1 MKNQYKTGIA
11 FIFILTTIFQLN
23 AQNDAHYWTHQYG
36 AKGLLLNGAVIASTD
51 DETAVYYNPGAMGN
65 GEDFG
70 VSLTFF
76 TPSYSILKTQNYLGS
91 GNSLRNTNFGFTPG
105 FAAVGVRP
113 FKNKKIKA
121 AFTSF
126 TRFKS
131 GLGARSREVGT
142 VKNQEGLLFV
152 GNLDFSRK
160 VSQRWFGYG
169 MAYRLNDK
177 LSLGAT
183 QFAAMHSENALL
195 SVQKEI
201 VSKDNPYDVLLA
213 WRSKVRY
220 KFSFKGGLLTK
231 FGLSATL
238 GNIKIGL
245 TATTPIYKYFLD
257 GASYDLDDLK
267 VYPQDSVVLIS
278 NLKSADL
285 MEYHTPWSFGL
296 GLDFTI
302 KRTRV
307 SFSTEYF
314 TAVKPYTIIDDKDD
328 PFNGEANEIFLNR
341 FLVNA
346 GEKAVL
352 NMAVGLQ
359 TRYNDKVTMIWGA
372 RTDFNQRRLDPNFQT
387 LSFLSTSP
395 DIFHL
400 SCGGFFKAWN
410 NQFSLGL
417 DYAFGFKKT
426 NTRVVD
432 LNNITQENLFEF
444 SGSGPVTTRYQAF
457 TLVFTYDFIVKSW
470 KDRRRRLKDER
481 QKELEEKEEQLKR
494 REEKIEKQLKKMNE
508 EKNG

>member
-1 MKNQYKTGIA
+1 MKFLLRKGLG
-11 FIFILTTIFQLN
+11 FILIGFTVFSVN
-23 AQNDAHYWTHQYG
+23 GQNDAHYWTHQYG

-51 DETAVYYNPGAMGN
+51 DETAVYYNPGAMDN

-76 TPSYSILKTQNYLGS
+76 TPSYSVLKTENYLGS
-91 GNSLRNTNFGFTPG
+91 GNTLRNRNLGFNPG
-105 FAAVGVRP
+105 FAAVGLRP
-113 FKNKKIKA
+113 FSNKKIKA

-131 GLGARSREVGT
+131 NLGARSRETGP
-142 VKNQEGLLFV
+142 VKNQENFLFI
-152 GNLDFSRK
+152 GNLDFSRR
-160 VSQRWFGYG
+160 VNQRWFGYG

-183 QFAAMHSENALL
+183 QFAVMHSENALL

-201 VSKDNPYDVLLA
+201 VPKDNPFELSLA

-220 KFSFKGGLLTK
+220 NFSFKGGLLTK

-238 GNIKIGL
+238 GNVKIGL

-267 VYPQDSVVLIS
+267 VFSQDSVALIS

-285 MEYHTPWSFGL
+285 VEYHTPWSFGL
-296 GLDFTI
+296 GFDFTI
-302 KRTRV
+302 NRTRV
-307 SFSTEYF
+307 SVAAEYF
-314 TAVKPYTIIDDKDD
+314 TEVEPYTIIDDEDD

-352 NMAVGLQ
+352 NIALGLQ
-359 TRYNDKVTMIWGA
+359 TKYNDRVTMIWGA

-395 DIFHL
+395 NIFHL
-400 SCGGFFKAWN
+400 SCGGFFTAWN

-417 DYAFGFKKT
+417 DYAFGFKET

-444 SGSGPVTTRYQAF
+444 SGNGPVTTRYQAF
-457 TLVFTYDFIVKSW
+457 TLIFTYDFIVKSW
-470 KDRRRRLKDER
+470 KDRRRRLKEKR
-481 QKELEEKEEQLKR
+481 KKELEEEEKRLKRQEEKIEEQLK
-494 REEKIEKQLKKMNE
+494 QMNE
-508 EKNG
+508 KKDG